1 MDLSGLRR
9 TFESR
14 LSAPSA
20 GGVFMTGSG
29 EVANLIGR
37 KVPAITTSFWLIK
50 ILTTAMG
57 EVTSDYLVRTF
68 NPVLVVP
75 LAAVALVAALALQ
88 LHASRYVPWIYWL
101 AVSIVAI
108 FGTMAAD
115 VLHVEVGIPYLVS
128 TVSFA
133 VALAIIFGAWQA
145 AEGTLSIH
153 SIDSRRRELFYWA
166 TVLATFALGT
176 ATGDMTASTLRLGY
190 LDSGILFAVLF
201 LIPAV
206 AYRFTGLNAVVAF
219 WLAYILTRPFGAS
232 FADWVGRPRT
242 LSGLGF
248 GTGLVS
254 LVLSVVIVVL
264 VAYVSIRRPVRQT

>member
-1 MDLSGLRR
+1 
-9 TFESR
+9 
-14 LSAPSA
+14 
-20 GGVFMTGSG
+20 MTGSG